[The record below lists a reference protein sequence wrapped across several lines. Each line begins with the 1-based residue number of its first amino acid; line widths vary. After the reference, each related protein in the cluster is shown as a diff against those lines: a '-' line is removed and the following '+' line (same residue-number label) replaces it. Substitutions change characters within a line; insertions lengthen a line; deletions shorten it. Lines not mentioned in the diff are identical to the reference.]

1 MSTYRWSPLSVFWIR
16 NMLVF
21 FSNLFRVFFYVVW
34 KKKYESKR
42 EKFSYMKNLTT
53 KWKLIRHLQDKKMT
67 VVYLRGVWR
76 GLQDYQRPKTS
87 NFLLPTVWRWCWH
100 NPFTNRIRS
109 SNLLRPE
116 QRITEASPGWAT
128 SPPPGGLYRILSLR
142 MKLTFCLSS
151 LDCHIHIKK
160 ILQIFF
166 GIFLNTVRFGL

>member
-21 FSNLFRVFFYVVW
+21 FSNLFRVYFVVW
-34 KKKYESKR
+34 KKIRIQKR
-42 EKFSYMKNLTT
+42 KIFLHENLTA

-76 GLQDYQRPKTS
+76 GLQDYQRPKTF

-116 QRITEASPGWAT
+116 QRITEASPGGAT
-128 SPPPGGLYRILSLR
+128 SPPPGGLYRIFSPR

-151 LDCHIHIKK
+151 
-160 ILQIFF
+160 
-166 GIFLNTVRFGL
+166 